1 MACHAGQADPVQPE
15 ALDRKLWNRFSLGSL
30 LPSFS
35 LPSFSGCFSFFFQ
48 TRTRRTRRTRTGL
61 DELNS
66 YIPVIFLYSL
76 DGLVI
81 DTLFLLADERP
92 MALMNRRRLTRGPSP
107 TRWSTPPKRRPT
119 PRPAT
124 RCPWPLF
131 VLFYRVLPSFSFS
144 RLTFRLDSINACLY
158 YRFEPRFTCDVLVFN
173 RILFLLIV
181 LELVFLP
188 SFTEFC
194 STIPRF
200 FSALIRFINFLM
212 SKSNFFSIFSSLM
225 QFF

>member
-81 DTLFLLADERP
+81 DTLFFIGWWTANGVDEQEAPYSWPITDAMIDAAEASPSAETRDTVP
-92 MALMNRRRLTRGPSP
+92 LTP
-107 TRWSTPPKRRPT
+107 
-119 PRPAT
+119 
-124 RCPWPLF
+124 
-131 VLFYRVLPSFSFS
+131 
-144 RLTFRLDSINACLY
+144 FRS
-158 YRFEPRFTCDVLVFN
+158 
-173 RILFLLIV
+173 
-181 LELVFLP
+181 FLP
-188 SFTEFC
+188 SFTEFF
-194 STIPRF
+194 F
-200 FSALIRFINFLM
+200 FSSYI
-212 SKSNFFSIFSSLM
+212 SIGFD
-225 QFF
+225 